1 MHVVVSA
8 TAPPDVVRDQFK
20 AACTRRL
27 KTHPQAAKYARWWTQ
42 GGSGR
47 YLNDEDSLE
56 AAILYVSDAQD

>member
-1 MHVVVSA
+1 VVVSA
-8 TAPPDVVRDQFK
+8 TEPPHVVREQFK

-27 KTHPQAAKYARWWTQ
+27 KVDPNAAKHARWWTQ

-56 AAILYVSDAQD
+56 AAVLYVRDAQ